1 MGFFE
6 PVLVVDGQ
14 IVKFLNFLS
23 VSYSM
28 PFKGAALTTVC
39 VSASQALALNLQT
52 VPYSANLFA
61 SFSFFTDKVK
71 TETEW

>member
-1 MGFFE
+1 
-6 PVLVVDGQ
+6 
-14 IVKFLNFLS
+14 
-23 VSYSM
+23 M